1 MTLGGRDVGVMLGVG
16 DAPQLCDVVMLGVV
30 MLGCD
35 VGDVGDAPQLS
46 TSFAIRTIFVYFMV
60 FCLPIGIVNILY
72 FQARPTSSLSIS
84 STTYIS
90 IIKSLQFHFPLFK
103 STPKS

>member
-35 VGDVGDAPQLS
+35 VGDVDW
-46 TSFAIRTIFVYFMV
+46 
-60 FCLPIGIVNILY
+60 
-72 FQARPTSSLSIS
+72 
-84 STTYIS
+84 
-90 IIKSLQFHFPLFK
+90 
-103 STPKS
+103 